1 MKRPL
6 AILAGSGLI
15 LALGAVAAAETQ
27 QSLLERFPFDP
38 ACPWGRIANG
48 KGMVVRCVSEAEAAE
63 LKTRT
68 PPPAPASS
76 TIAPGEPIPGDAG
89 APVDEGSDQKLEV
102 TVGPVTADEGTLPI
116 GKLGQPKDK
125 YAKCVTDNGGL
136 KDKSGEVH
144 VRFLVRS
151 KGVAEGVSVA
161 KRSNVTPEAARC
173 VAEVVDRRRVAVP
186 DSPMVGATVVVKFA
200 KLK

>member
-1 MKRPL
+1 
-6 AILAGSGLI
+6 
-15 LALGAVAAAETQ
+15 VAAAETQ

-63 LKTRT
+63 LKAKT
-68 PPPAPASS
+68 PPPAPASAA
-76 TIAPGEPIPGDAG
+76 IAPGEPTPGDAG

-125 YAKCVTDNGGL
+125 YAKCVADNGGL